1 MNAAN
6 GPMLRLVPKLWTLAT
21 VAQTIAFV
29 RTLDPQY
36 ADYMQKMYARFLPG
50 GEYA

>member
-1 MNAAN
+1 MNADN

-29 RTLDPQY
+29 RTLDPGY
-36 ADYMQKMYARFLPG
+36 ADYMAKMYVNFLPG
-50 GEYA
+50 GRYA